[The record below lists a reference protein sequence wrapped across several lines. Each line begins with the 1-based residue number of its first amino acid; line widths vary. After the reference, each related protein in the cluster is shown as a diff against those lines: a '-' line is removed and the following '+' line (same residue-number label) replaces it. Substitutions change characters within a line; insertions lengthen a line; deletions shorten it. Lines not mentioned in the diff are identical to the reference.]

1 MLNFPALHLTFG
13 TADKKPDAKSKI
25 HKDYDIIVSY
35 FLLEVKLNPSDSR
48 LLIRVKSNFHSDDK
62 YAILFSMSMFREHW
76 IGGLVAYS
84 TFFIISLIVTFT
96 VPILYDTLP
105 QEWNPTIPPVRDV
118 VKIIGCFAVA
128 VLFGL
133 WPDVDIKSKSQKI
146 FYTVLFGLNV
156 GLIVFLQK
164 YLESAL
170 LGLFAMLPIMSKH
183 RGWTHAK
190 ITMIL
195 LPSVFL
201 LIPIYAAYSE
211 WETAGSFVDSLNA
224 VREWDGLTDAVRNG
238 FPFYVASF
246 VGYATHLHLDGILF
260 RSRKAQRRKARV
272 N

>member
-1 MLNFPALHLTFG
+1 M
-13 TADKKPDAKSKI
+13 D
-25 HKDYDIIVSY
+25 
-35 FLLEVKLNPSDSR
+35 
-48 LLIRVKSNFHSDDK
+48 RVKSNFYSRDK

-84 TFFIISLIVTFT
+84 AFFTISLIITFA
-96 VPILYDTLP
+96 VPILYETVP
-105 QEWNPTIPPVRDV
+105 QEWNPTIPPVRDI
-118 VKIIGCFAVA
+118 VKIIGCFVVA

-146 FYTVLFGLNV
+146 FYTVLFALNV
-156 GLIVFLQK
+156 VLIVFFQK

-190 ITMIL
+190 VTMIL

-211 WETAGSFVDSLNA
+211 WETNGTLIDALTA
-224 VREWDGLTDAVRNG
+224 LREWEGLMGAIRSG

-246 VGYATHLHLDGILF
+246 IGYATHLHLDGILF

-272 N
+272 NQ

>member
-1 MLNFPALHLTFG
+1 
-13 TADKKPDAKSKI
+13 
-25 HKDYDIIVSY
+25 
-35 FLLEVKLNPSDSR
+35 
-48 LLIRVKSNFHSDDK
+48 
-62 YAILFSMSMFREHW
+62 MSMFREHW

-84 TFFIISLIVTFT
+84 TFFIISFIATFA
-96 VPILYDTLP
+96 VPILYDTIP
-105 QEWNPTIPPVRDV
+105 QEWNPTIPPVKDI

-156 GLIVFLQK
+156 VLIVFFKK

-170 LGLFAMLPIMSKH
+170 LGLFAMLPIMSRH

-211 WETAGSFVDSLNA
+211 WKIDGNLIDSLIA
-224 VREWDGLTDAVRNG
+224 LQKWDGLRDTIRSG
-238 FPFYVASF
+238 LPFYVASF
-246 VGYATHLHLDGILF
+246 IGYATHLHLDGILF
-260 RSRKAQRRKARV
+260 RSRKAQRQKARA
-272 N
+272 NQ

>member
-1 MLNFPALHLTFG
+1 
-13 TADKKPDAKSKI
+13 
-25 HKDYDIIVSY
+25 
-35 FLLEVKLNPSDSR
+35 
-48 LLIRVKSNFHSDDK
+48 
-62 YAILFSMSMFREHW
+62 MSMFREHW

-84 TFFIISLIVTFT
+84 TFFIISLIASFA
-96 VPILYDTLP
+96 VPILYDMVP
-105 QEWNPTIPPVRDV
+105 QEWNPTIPPVKDF

-146 FYTVLFGLNV
+146 FYTVLFALNV
-156 GLIVFLQK
+156 ALIVFFQK

-190 ITMIL
+190 ITMLL

-201 LIPIYAAYSE
+201 LIPIYAAHSE
-211 WETAGSFVDSLNA
+211 WKTDGNLINTLKALQK
-224 VREWDGLTDAVRNG
+224 WDGLIDTVRSG
-238 FPFYVASF
+238 LPFYVASF
-246 VGYATHLHLDGILF
+246 IGYATHLHLDGILF
-260 RSRKAQRRKARV
+260 RSRKAQRKKVRR